1 MDRFGYV
8 RRAMHGTRMLSRSE
22 TFEQYGRDQVD
33 VDLRSDR
40 WAFLNTLFS
49 VSYAYHCL
57 CSPWLPLRASWWAYP
72 YLLWLDPPM
81 AIFTGQVSEGCLYAQ
96 LVDRFDSDS
105 WDSECQPP
113 FNKDRCSNYAQLFR
127 AVSRALFRAHVQ
139 STLKSE
145 VINEIERFVNFDP
158 DMVEAMLQPLAQ
170 P

>member
-1 MDRFGYV
+1 M
-8 RRAMHGTRMLSRSE
+8 AASTRKLVGLS
-22 TFEQYGRDQVD
+22 F
-33 VDLRSDR
+33 
-40 WAFLNTLFS
+40 
-49 VSYAYHCL
+49 
-57 CSPWLPLRASWWAYP
+57 
-72 YLLWLDPPM
+72 LLWLYLPK
-81 AIFTGQVSEGCLYAQ
+81 AILFDQVSEGCLYAQ

-158 DMVEAMLQPLAQ
+158 DMVAAMLQPRPQ
-170 P
+170 PSP